1 MSETDP
7 GLEVVNEICTLPI
20 LISNSYLPY
29 LSGAGHF
36 ESLSLLLLFIKK
48 FTSIFLILL

>member
-36 ESLSLLLLFIKK
+36 ESLSLKIYLIIK
-48 FTSIFLILL
+48 ILQYF